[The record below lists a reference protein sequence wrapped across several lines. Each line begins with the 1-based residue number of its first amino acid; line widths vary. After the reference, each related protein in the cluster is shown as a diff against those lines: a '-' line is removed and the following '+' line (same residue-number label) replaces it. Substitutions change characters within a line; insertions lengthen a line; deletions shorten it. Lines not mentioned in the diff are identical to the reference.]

1 MSDLTLFNKDK
12 LPAYLKKIEM
22 DETSKSLLGSGG
34 SPRISIKGS
43 VFRKIING
51 EEVMR
56 NEDRAMNVI
65 FLRMGKEEYRTFYA
79 DSYKEGATT
88 TPDCWSSDGTKPD
101 SVIPNPQ
108 SSSCADCPQ
117 NIKGSGQ
124 GDSRACRFS
133 RWTAVALEN
142 DLDGEV
148 LQLVLP
154 SQSVFG
160 KGEKGKLPLR
170 QYAKF
175 LAGHNLPVTAVVTEM
190 RFDTDSATPK
200 LTFKPVRP
208 LEEDEYLKCRDLA
221 ESPEAVEAVT
231 MTFTP
236 KDDTE
241 IEVDEE
247 SEAVVKAAAAKHA
260 KKPKV
265 ETPDPEV
272 EEPAATKPAAKTP
285 AAEAPADDEEEPPK
299 VKGKKKPEDVKSVLD
314 MWADDDD
321 DED

>member
-43 VFRKIING
+43 VFRKIVNG

-65 FLRMGKEEYRTFYA
+65 FLSMGKEEYRTYYA
-79 DSYKEGATT
+79 ETYKEGQTT
-88 TPDCWSSDGTKPD
+88 TPDCWSSDGKTPD
-101 SVIPNPQ
+101 AVVTNPQ
-108 SSSCADCPQ
+108 HPNCADCPQ

-142 DLDGEV
+142 DLDGDV

-208 LEEDEYLKCRDLA
+208 LEEAEYIKCRELA
-221 ESPEAVEAVT
+221 VSPEAVEAVT

-236 KDDTE
+236 KEDIGNTV
-241 IEVDEE
+241 EVDEE
-247 SEAVVKAAAAKHA
+247 SEAIAKAAAAKHA

-265 ETPDPEV
+265 E
-272 EEPAATKPAAKTP
+272 EPAPVADD
-285 AAEAPADDEEEPPK
+285 ADDEEEPPK
-299 VKGKKKPEDVKSVLD
+299 VKGKKKPEDVKSVLNQ
-314 MWADDDD
+314 WADDDD

>member
-12 LPAYLKKIEM
+12 LPAYLKKIQM
-22 DETSKSLLGSGG
+22 DETSKSLLGAGG
-34 SPRISIKGS
+34 PPRISIKGS
-43 VFRKIING
+43 VFRKIVNG
-51 EEVMR
+51 EEVMK

-65 FLRMGKEEYRTFYA
+65 FLRTATAEYRTFYA
-79 DSYKEGATT
+79 GTYKEGENTG
-88 TPDCWSSDGTKPD
+88 PSCWSSDGVKPD
-101 SVIPNPQ
+101 AIVKNPQ
-108 SSSCADCPQ
+108 HSSCADCPQ

-124 GDSRACRFS
+124 GESRACRFS
-133 RWTAVALEN
+133 RWAAVALEN
-142 DLDGEV
+142 DIDGEV

-175 LAGHNLPVTAVVTEM
+175 LAGHNLPITAVVTEM

-208 LEEDEYLKCRDLA
+208 LEEDEYNKCRELA

-236 KDDTE
+236 KEDDE
-241 IEVDEE
+241 DAVEVDEE
-247 SEAVVKAAAAKHA
+247 SEAIAKAAAAKHA

-265 ETPDPEV
+265 E
-272 EEPAATKPAAKTP
+272 EPV
-285 AAEAPADDEEEPPK
+285 AEDDADDEEEPPK

-314 MWADDDD
+314 QWADDDD
-321 DED
+321 DE

>member
-12 LPAYLKKIEM
+12 LPAYLKKIQM
-22 DETSKSLLGSGG
+22 DETSKSLLGAGG

-43 VFRKIING
+43 VFRKVVNG

-65 FLRMGKEEYRTFYA
+65 FLRTATTEYRTYYGGTF
-79 DSYKEGATT
+79 KEGENKG
-88 TPDCWSSDGTKPD
+88 PDCWSSDGVKPD
-101 SVIPNPQ
+101 AVIKNPQ
-108 SSSCADCPQ
+108 NSQCADCPQ

-133 RWTAVALEN
+133 RWAAVALEN

-175 LAGHNLPVTAVVTEM
+175 LAGHNLPITAVVTEM

-208 LEEDEYLKCRDLA
+208 LEEDEYTKCRDLA
-221 ESPEAVEAVT
+221 ESPEAVEAIT

-236 KDDTE
+236 KDDSE
-241 IEVDEE
+241 EAFEVDAE

-260 KKPKV
+260 KKPV
-265 ETPDPEV
+265 V
-272 EEPAATKPAAKTP
+272 EEAVADDS
-285 AAEAPADDEEEPPK
+285 ADDEESPPK

-314 MWADDDD
+314 QWADDDE
-321 DED
+321 DE